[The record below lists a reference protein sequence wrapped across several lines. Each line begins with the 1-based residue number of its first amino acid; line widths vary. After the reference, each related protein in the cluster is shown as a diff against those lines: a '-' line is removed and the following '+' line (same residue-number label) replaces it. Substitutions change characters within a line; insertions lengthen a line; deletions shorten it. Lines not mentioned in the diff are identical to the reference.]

1 MTVLSPVLNPVQ
13 DLPSLIHRA
22 ATMLA
27 GTKTAAEVLEARE
40 IAGVAY
46 DAAKRAARL
55 SREKAAHDDLVAAAH
70 RAQAHALEI
79 EAAAKR
85 RLADEYDGAQA
96 RRDVG
101 QQGARTDL
109 VHAVNEVVPS
119 AADLGLNRR
128 ETHEAR
134 QLRDA
139 EANDP
144 GIVWRKLDYRL
155 ERGEDARR
163 FMRRKGLECLAEAD
177 RLDALFAAIATG
189 SAEAPPFISHAAMQ
203 QSEGVH

>member
-1 MTVLSPVLNPVQ
+1 MTVLSPILNPVQ

-27 GTKTAAEVLEARE
+27 GARSVAEFLEARE

-46 DAAKRAARL
+46 DAEKRAARL
-55 SREKAAHDDLVAAAH
+55 SRAKAAHDDLVAAAH

-85 RLADEYDGAQA
+85 RLADEDDGAKA
-96 RRDVG
+96 RGDVG

-128 ETHEAR
+128 EIHEAR

-144 GIVWRKLDYRL
+144 GIVRRKLDDRL

-177 RLDALFAAIATG
+177 RLDALLAAIATG
-189 SAEAPPFISHAAMQ
+189 SAEAPLFISNAAMQ

>member
-1 MTVLSPVLNPVQ
+1 MTVLSPILNPVQ

-22 ATMLA
+22 ANMLV

-55 SREKAAHDDLVAAAH
+55 SRAKAAHDDLVAAAH

-96 RRDVG
+96 RGDVG

-109 VHAVNEVVPS
+109 VHAVNEVVAS

-128 ETHEAR
+128 EIHEAR

-177 RLDALFAAIATG
+177 RLDALFAASATG
-189 SAEAPPFISHAAMQ
+189 SAEAPSFISHAAMQ

>member
-1 MTVLSPVLNPVQ
+1 MTALSPILNPVQ

-22 ATMLA
+22 ANMLA

-55 SREKAAHDDLVAAAH
+55 SRAKAAHDDLVAAAH

-79 EAAAKR
+79 EAAAK

-109 VHAVNEVVPS
+109 VHAVNEVVSS

-128 ETHEAR
+128 EIHEAR

-144 GIVWRKLDYRL
+144 GIVRRTLNDRL